1 MILVLSEWRGG
12 TFELMPVITFGD
24 MSFRCANRIQ
34 AADDTP
40 LHFNMQDGFFAI
52 QNLPVP

>member
-12 TFELMPVITFGD
+12 TFELMPVITCEDVF
-24 MSFRCANRIQ
+24 FRRANRIQ
-34 AADDTP
+34 AAEDTP

>member
-1 MILVLSEWRGG
+1 VILVLSEWRGG
-12 TFELMPVITFGD
+12 TFELMPVITCEDVF
-24 MSFRCANRIQ
+24 FRRANRIQ
-34 AADDTP
+34 AAEDTP